1 MIITIATLRAAGLTE
16 AQILRVV
23 EIADN
28 EQVAKTREQN
38 RIYQR
43 NHRARMKSQPDQS
56 DRPDIPDTALTL
68 SKEEKVYPKEES
80 KKVRKKEKKEPLP
93 ENWQPIGPQ
102 RDLAEADE
110 FRDHARAK
118 GYRYSD
124 WHAAYRNF
132 QRSPYNARN
141 KPGAPQPSLDAAERA
156 AMLEEFHRAQLR
168 RNGNGQGASKETAAE
183 KPRSDNAAEL
193 RPNGPAV
200 REA

>member
-16 AQILRVV
+16 VQILRVV

-43 NHRARMKSQPDQS
+43 NHRARMKSQADRSDQ
-56 DRPDIPDTALTL
+56 PDIPDTALTL
-68 SKEEKVYPKEES
+68 SKEEKIYPKKEERKKVS
-80 KKVRKKEKKEPLP
+80 KKKETLP
-93 ENWQPIGPQ
+93 ENWQPVGPQ
-102 RDLAEADE
+102 RDPAEADE

-118 GYRYSD
+118 GYQYSD

-141 KPGAPQPSLDAAERA
+141 KPGAPQPAIDEAERA
-156 AMLEEFHRAQLR
+156 AMLEEFHQAQLR
-168 RNGNGQGASKETAAE
+168 RNANGQG
-183 KPRSDNAAEL
+183 R
-193 RPNGPAV
+193 G
-200 REA
+200 